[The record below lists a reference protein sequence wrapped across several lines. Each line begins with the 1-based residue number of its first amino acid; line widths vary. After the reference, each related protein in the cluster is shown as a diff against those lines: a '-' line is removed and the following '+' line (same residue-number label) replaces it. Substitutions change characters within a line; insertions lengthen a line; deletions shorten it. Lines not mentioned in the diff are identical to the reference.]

1 VLDFQPTRAETLP
14 SKGIMAININTAAT
28 KELTQ
33 LPGIAKNLA
42 YRIVAHRRRHG
53 WFSQW
58 EELAEVKEFPIHK
71 LEEIKKRATLEMP
84 EDGTPRA
91 FRRLKR
97 DHLEREAKKPKG
109 YRKDIRST
117 RLKDRLKRS
126 V

>member
-1 VLDFQPTRAETLP
+1 MP
-14 SKGIMAININTAAT
+14 ININTADT

-42 YRIVAHRRRHG
+42 YRIVRHRSRHG
-53 WFSQW
+53 WFSYW

-71 LEEIKKRATLEMP
+71 LAEIKKRATLDMP
-84 EDGTPRA
+84 EKDAPRTP
-91 FRRLKR
+91 RRLKT

-117 RLKDRLKRS
+117 RLIDRLKRS
-126 V
+126 A

>member
-1 VLDFQPTRAETLP
+1 VP
-14 SKGIMAININTAAT
+14 ININTAGT

-33 LPGIAKNLA
+33 LPGIAKNMA
-42 YRIVAHRRRHG
+42 YRIVSHRSRHG

-71 LEEIKKRATLEMP
+71 LEEIKKRATLDMP
-84 EDGTPRA
+84 EPDVPPMP
-91 FRRLKR
+91 RRLKP

-109 YRKDIRST
+109 YRKDIRTT

-126 V
+126 A